1 MRDVY
6 RFESFY
12 HPLVGDLTKKVNGEG
27 TATALSRDTQ
37 STSEKYFIAAYQP
50 TDDVADDY
58 PIRQFSFSD
67 LDANG
72 FYNYEF
78 FFHLPLLIAVRL
90 SKNQQFAEAQQWFH
104 TIFDPTS
111 RSAGEGAQRFWQ
123 FKPFFDMYDNTAGN
137 PFDSI
142 YDLLSALAADPTSAD
157 SATLAMRSQTLAQIT
172 VWRAN
177 PFDPHAIA
185 ALRPVAYM
193 KTVVMEY
200 LNNLIAW
207 GDYLYEQYTHESI
220 NEATLYYMLAYQ
232 ILGDRPVAL
241 PALEVVEKSYNQLG
255 ALDAFSNAVA
265 ELENLINLP
274 EAPPSTVSPPPP
286 LYFCIP
292 NNPTLLQ
299 YWDTV
304 ADRLFKIRHCMTI
317 EGVVQQLPLF
327 EPPINPALLVLA
339 RASGVSIG
347 AALASLA
354 TPAPH
359 YRFVFLMQ
367 KAVEY
372 CQVVKGLGSQ
382 LLAAYEKQDAESLG
396 MLRAEHEDSLLKAS
410 TELRN
415 LQVDEARE
423 NLAAMEKSKVLV
435 EARIDYYSKLE
446 KRSEKERASTN
457 KLSESEKN
465 RQKAGAA
472 DVTASIVANVP
483 NFTIAIKAPIF
494 SLENGFVFGGSNL
507 ALIAQAVSSGFGNKS
522 ASLNYE
528 ANKLST
534 DAQHDRRWDDWQLQK
549 RLATNELKQIDKQI
563 VAAQIRL
570 ALAEKER
577 DNHAIQVQQSRE
589 VRDFLSSKF
598 SNKELY
604 GWMVSQTSAIYFQSY
619 KLAYDLAK
627 RCEKAYQRE
636 SGEYSSTYIAYGYF
650 DSMKKGLMSGE
661 RLHHDLQRMEFD
673 YLNNNRRE
681 YEITKHVSLS
691 VLDPVALLNLQTEG
705 ECEFSIPEAYF
716 DIDYPGH
723 YFRRIKSIDV
733 SIPCVTGPYTSVP
746 ARLTL
751 VSSRTRI
758 DPTASGEYA
767 FDSGGEDA
775 RFQFDTSA
783 GQSIVISGG
792 REDPGLFAADHRDER
807 YLPFEG
813 TGAISDWNLKL
824 TSAMATF
831 DWTTITDVVLHVRYT
846 AREGGDPLRDAAL
859 ASLTLELSGIPLRR
873 ALSAKHEFPTEWNAF
888 LRPAQGLNDAVLR
901 LDLSEKRFPY
911 MAYNLGLKISE
922 IQLVALV
929 KDTENWLDID
939 VQVTAGNN
947 QASLTLESVDDLYD
961 GNPSGMLAYQDA
973 DPGTWTITAPMTL
986 GAPSQWIDDLVVIAT
1001 YQITVPT

>member
-1 MRDVY
+1 MKLRMTIPFV
-6 RFESFY
+6 S
-12 HPLVGDLTKKVNGEG
+12 
-27 TATALSRDTQ
+27 
-37 STSEKYFIAAYQP
+37 
-50 TDDVADDY
+50 
-58 PIRQFSFSD
+58 FSFSD

-111 RSAGEGAQRFWQ
+111 RSEGEGAQRFWQ
-123 FKPFFDMYDNTAGN
+123 FKPFFDMYDNTAGH

-142 YDLLSALAADPTSAD
+142 YDMLSALAADPTSAD
-157 SATLAMRSQTLAQIT
+157 SATLELKRQTEAQIA

-241 PALEVVEKSYNQLG
+241 PELKVVEKSYNQLG

-327 EPPINPALLVLA
+327 EPPIDPALLVLA

-382 LLAAYEKQDAESLG
+382 LLAAYEKQDAEDLG

-465 RQKAGAA
+465 RKKAGAA

-507 ALIAQAVSSGFGNKS
+507 ASIAQAVSSGFGNKS
-522 ASLNYE
+522 ASSNYE

-534 DAQHDRRWDDWQLQK
+534 DAQHERRWDDWQLQK
-549 RLATNELKQIDKQI
+549 RLAKNELKQVEKQI
-563 VAAQIRL
+563 IAAQVRL
-570 ALAEKER
+570 ALAEKDR
-577 DNHAIQVQQSRE
+577 DNHAIQLQQSRE
-589 VRDFLSSKF
+589 VKDFLSSKF

-636 SGEYSSTYIAYGYF
+636 SGEYSSSYIAYGYF

-691 VLDPVALLNLQTEG
+691 LLDPVALLNLQTEG
-705 ECEFSIPEAYF
+705 ECEFSIPEALF
-716 DIDYPGH
+716 DIEYPGQ

-767 FDSGGEDA
+767 FDPSGEDA
-775 RFQFDTSA
+775 RFQLDTGA
-783 GQSIVISGG
+783 GQSIVISRGQ
-792 REDPGLFAADHRDER
+792 EDPGLFAADHRDER

-824 TSAMATF
+824 TSAMPTF

-859 ASLTLELSGIPLRR
+859 ASLTLELSEVPLRR
-873 ALSAKHEFPTEWNAF
+873 AFSAKHEFPTEWSAF
-888 LRPAQGLNDAVLR
+888 LRPAQGGSEPVLK

-911 MAYNLGLKISE
+911 FARYSGLKISE
-922 IQLVALV
+922 IELVALI
-929 KDTENWLDID
+929 KNPDGETQID
-939 VQVTAGNN
+939 VQVVPPAGNDPVTLDSAN
-947 QASLTLESVDDLYD
+947 ANYGGHPSATVTYASSLSPGQWTVTVPPTSLGEPSDWIEDLT
-961 GNPSGMLAYQDA
+961 
-973 DPGTWTITAPMTL
+973 
-986 GAPSQWIDDLVVIAT
+986 VVAT
-1001 YQITVPT
+1001 YEITVPTQATL